1 MESKNTWN
9 IYNASQ
15 LKEAERFAAEYRHF
29 LDGGKT
35 ERECIDLIVNEIED

>member
-29 LDGGKT
+29 LDGGKAAGAPVT
-35 ERECIDLIVNEIED
+35 QIGRAHV